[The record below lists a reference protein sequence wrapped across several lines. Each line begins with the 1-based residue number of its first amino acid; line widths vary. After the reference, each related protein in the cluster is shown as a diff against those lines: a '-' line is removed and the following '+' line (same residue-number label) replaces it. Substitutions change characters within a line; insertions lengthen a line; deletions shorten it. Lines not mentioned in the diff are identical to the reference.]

1 MSEQPKTEAES
12 KPDQSVESEPV
23 KPEPPESPE
32 SQKEQVGE
40 FITRHILEKDTVFF
54 EG

>member
-1 MSEQPKTEAES
+1 MSEEPKPETGADNPPPEPAKPESAES
-12 KPDQSVESEPV
+12 E
-23 KPEPPESPE
+23 
-32 SQKEQVGE
+32 KEQVGE

>member
-1 MSEQPKTEAES
+1 MSEQPKTEPQS

-23 KPEPPESPE
+23 KPEPPE